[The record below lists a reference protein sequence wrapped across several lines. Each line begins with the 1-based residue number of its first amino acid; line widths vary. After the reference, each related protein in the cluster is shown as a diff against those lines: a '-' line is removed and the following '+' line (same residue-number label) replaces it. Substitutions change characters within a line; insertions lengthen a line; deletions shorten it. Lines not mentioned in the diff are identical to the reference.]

1 MRHHFYHSAAL
12 LALLATSPSIAAAES
27 AAIRTYRIPAQDLA
41 SALRAFAATSDR
53 EFVAATALVEGKRS
67 NAVNGSFAPEDALRH
82 LLAGTDLDYALVGS
96 AFVIRPLSAAAPDGA
111 VLSSGSDIVVTGSR
125 IRGAPIA
132 SPVITVGQQRIR
144 NEGQTSLGD
153 VVRSIPQ
160 SFGGGQ
166 NPGVGGNV
174 PSTSGVDVG
183 GGSSVNLRGL
193 GSDATLTLLNGH
205 RLSYSAS
212 RQSVDISA
220 IPIAAME
227 RIEVIP
233 DGASAL
239 YGSDAVA
246 GVANVILR
254 RDYSGLETSASLG
267 SATDGGFFQQ
277 SYGAL
282 TGARWRSGGL
292 MAAYEHG
299 SNSRIVSEQR
309 SYAATRRPG
318 LTIYPEL
325 GHDSGVVNG
334 HQSFGA
340 VELTLDALYNHRTRD
355 TRFPL
360 NAAGDLAVS
369 AGRISG
375 TNTSFAIAPAARV
388 DLGGDWRAA
397 LSGVYGREKTDF
409 AAVINFGGT
418 QVPGGAGVYR
428 NTAKSIE
435 AGVDGPLFALPGGPA
450 KIALGAGFRTI
461 DFSIFRGATDY
472 SNVARSQDDYFS
484 YGELSL
490 PLVAPAQELGWARR
504 LNLSA
509 ALRYENYPGVD
520 HVVTPK
526 LGLIYAPIDGVTLK
540 GSWGRSFRAP
550 TLLQQYDPPSAL
562 LLRATSAGGSGLP
575 AAATVLVFQ
584 GGNAALKP
592 ERASTWSVSLDLV
605 PAFLPGARLELGYFS
620 TRYRDRIVTPI
631 PATAIALSNPAY
643 AAYVTR
649 NPTPAQVTGLIDSA
663 AMFFNSAGAPLD
675 PANVAALV
683 DNSSV
688 NAGRQRLEGVD
699 ALLSYET
706 ALDDSGDRVSA
717 TLNAAY
723 LHSSQQLTPSQPV
736 IPLAGTIFNPPHLRL
751 RGALSWIA
759 GPVAVTGVVQRIGAV
774 RDTRFV
780 PVARLPGMT
789 TADLTLVVRTG
800 TDAGLL
806 SGVDLTL
813 SVQNAFNAKPSP
825 IRTTVFTDTPYDS
838 TNYSPIG
845 RFLSLG
851 VRKKW

>member
-1 MRHHFYHSAAL
+1 MRNHFYQSAALAAL
-12 LALLATSPSIAAAES
+12 LAISPSIATAGPTPM
-27 AAIRTYRIPAQDLA
+27 RNYQIPPGDLEA
-41 SALRAFAATSDR
+41 ALRAFAATSGR
-53 EFVAATALVEGKRS
+53 ELVAAAPLVKGARSSAVIGTFGPDEALSR
-67 NAVNGSFAPEDALRH
+67 
-82 LLAGTDLDYALVGS
+82 LLAGTGLDYTVVGR
-96 AFVIRPLSAAAPDGA
+96 AFVIRPPSAADLDAQQD
-111 VLSSGSDIVVTGSR
+111 GSDIVVTGSR
-125 IRGAPIA
+125 IRGAPVA
-132 SPVITVGQQRIR
+132 SPVITIGQQRIR
-144 NEGQTSLGD
+144 NEGQTGLGE

-174 PSTSGVDVG
+174 PATSGVDVG

-220 IPIAAME
+220 IPTAGVD
-227 RIEVIP
+227 RIEIIA

-254 RDYSGLETSASLG
+254 RDYSGLETSAALG
-267 SATDGGFFQQ
+267 TATDGGFFQQ

-282 TGARWRSGGL
+282 TGARWRSGGV

-325 GHDSGVVNG
+325 GHDSAVLNG
-334 HQSFGA
+334 HQSVGM

-375 TNTSFAIAPAARV
+375 TNMSFAIAPAARI
-388 DLGGDWRAA
+388 DIGGDWRGA
-397 LSGVYGREKTDF
+397 LSGIYGHEKTDF
-409 AAVINFGGT
+409 AAMINFGGT

-435 AGVDGPLFALPGGPA
+435 ASVDGPLFALPSGPA
-450 KIALGAGFRTI
+450 KVAIGGGFRTI
-461 DFSIFRGATDY
+461 NFSIFRGATDY
-472 SNVARSQDDYFS
+472 SNVARSQDNYFA

-490 PLVAPAQELGWARR
+490 PLVAPAQELGWAHR

-509 ALRYENYPGVD
+509 ALRYESYRGVD

-526 LGLIYAPIDGVTLK
+526 LGLIYAPVEGVALK

-562 LLRATSAGGSGLP
+562 LLRATSVGGSGLP

-631 PATAIALSNPAY
+631 PATAIALSNPDY
-643 AAYVTR
+643 AAYVAR
-649 NPTPAQVTGLIDSA
+649 NPTPAQVTGLIESA
-663 AMFFNSAGAPLD
+663 ATFFNSAGAPFN
-675 PANVAALV
+675 PANVVALI

-688 NAGRQRLEGVD
+688 NAGRQHLEGID

-706 ALDDSGDRVSA
+706 ALGKGSDRLSA

-736 IPLAGTIFNPPHLRL
+736 IPLAGTIFSPPHLRV
-751 RGALSWIA
+751 RGAVSWTS
-759 GPVAVTGVVQRIGAV
+759 GLVTVTGVVQRTGPV
-774 RDTRFV
+774 RDMRFA
-780 PVARLPGMT
+780 PIMRIPGMT
-789 TADLTLVVRTG
+789 TADLTLVLRTG
-800 TDAGLL
+800 AEAGLL
-806 SGVDLTL
+806 GDLDLTL
-813 SVQNAFNAKPSP
+813 SVQNALNAKPSP